1 MGSSC
6 QLFRVGLCIT
16 IVEDVVDELLD
27 QRETVLDVG
36 TAAQLLH
43 HLISLKSL
51 MLTSLPYCVAER
63 MCHHRAVSALG

>member
-27 QRETVLDVG
+27 VG
-36 TAAQLLH
+36 TAVTAPVD
-43 HLISLKSL
+43 
-51 MLTSLPYCVAER
+51 LPEVTDVAILRPACCVL
-63 MCHHRAVSALG
+63 VSA